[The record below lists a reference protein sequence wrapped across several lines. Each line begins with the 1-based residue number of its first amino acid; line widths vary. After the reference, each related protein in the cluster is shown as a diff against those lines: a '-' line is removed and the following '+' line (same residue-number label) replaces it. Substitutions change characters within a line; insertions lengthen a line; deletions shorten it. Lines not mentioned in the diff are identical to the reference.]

1 MLIILIKLGL
11 GKGPGSQLFPILG
24 ILDHEN
30 CLKNNI
36 QYNNTRVSLQKYQ
49 ERHYTKSNS
58 IANCLNWILVLN
70 FYKDSYGFP
79 HNTK

>member
-24 ILDHEN
+24 ILDHET

-36 QYNNTRVSLQKYQ
+36 QYNNTRVSLQKY
-49 ERHYTKSNS
+49 
-58 IANCLNWILVLN
+58 
-70 FYKDSYGFP
+70 
-79 HNTK
+79 

>member
-24 ILDHEN
+24 ILDHET

-36 QYNNTRVSLQKYQ
+36 QYNNTRVSLQK
-49 ERHYTKSNS
+49 
-58 IANCLNWILVLN
+58 ILREAL
-70 FYKDSYGFP
+70 YKKQLYS
-79 HNTK
+79 